1 MVEMQLKTIKI
12 NDTGDRQYIGL
23 AEVDG
28 DRLLTIVIGYH
39 EVQAIKRGVNGT
51 KLERPLTHDFL
62 NAFIEATGSQLDR
75 VDITELRDGTFYALV
90 RIVRADGS
98 IAEID
103 GRPSD
108 AIALASM
115 QHAPIYVAEEVLQ
128 EAATF
133 DA

>member
-1 MVEMQLKTIKI
+1 MIEMQLKTIKI

-23 AEVDG
+23 GEVDG
-28 DRLLTIVIGYH
+28 DRILTIVIGYQ

-51 KLERPLTHDFL
+51 KLERPLTHDFVNNML
-62 NAFIEATGSQLDR
+62 EATECKLQR

-90 RIVRADGS
+90 RIERPDGTV
-98 IAEID
+98 AEID
-103 GRPSD
+103 ARPSD

-115 QHAPIYVAEEVLQ
+115 QHAPIFVADEVLF

-133 DA
+133 E